1 MKSFS
6 PPNFLGRSLIG
17 AVGLGVALLGLP
29 QSAKAI
35 ALPGKGYDTTTSLG
49 LFQIKVES
57 KFWSLFGLSGED
69 EKHSSITSPDLYDP
83 STKIGRSDPFLEG
96 SSTDLNGASVGDGT
110 DDQLVKDSDLTFPTE
125 PNPPFPDSTNTN
137 NREIHTEVYSVN
149 LRDLSK
155 AANDPTSA
163 SVRIGRGTNETGKN
177 VLPFSPGE
185 IASLSNGGNFSNDLP
200 ASSFFNVYSE
210 IYLGGDSLVQTLL
223 YNSDPLIIK
232 SPSIDGLPPTVVYIH
247 DETNPVEVLLRTE
260 GSSNGIDWIADEVFG
275 TITLAGHGE
284 GLGGDCVFGASSQS
298 SSCNSDIQTVGD
310 AVAVPWETDALS
322 VIGATVLFGFGVWA
336 KSKSKASK
344 DVDLD

>member
-1 MKSFS
+1 MTSFFN

-35 ALPGKGYDTTTSLG
+35 SFPGKGYDTTTSLG
-49 LFQIKVES
+49 LFQLNIAS
-57 KFWSLFGLSGED
+57 KFQPLFGN
-69 EKHSSITSPDLYDP
+69 KSSITSPDLYDP
-83 STKIGRSDPFLEG
+83 STTIGRSDAFLEG
-96 SSTDLNGASVGDGT
+96 SSTDLDGALVGDGT
-110 DDQLVKDSDLTFPTE
+110 HDQLVKDSDLTFPTK
-125 PNPPFPDSTNTN
+125 PKPPFPDSTNPN

-149 LRDLSK
+149 LRELSK
-155 AANDPTSA
+155 AADDPTSA
-163 SVRIGRGTNETGKN
+163 YVHIGRGQG
-177 VLPFSPGE
+177 LRFSPGE
-185 IASLSNGGNFSNDLP
+185 IESLSGSGDPNQDFP

-210 IYLGGDSLVQTLL
+210 IYLGGGSNVQSPL
-223 YNSDPLIIK
+223 YNSSPLIVK
-232 SPSIDGLPPTVVYIH
+232 NASIANIPPTVVYIH
-247 DETNPVEVLLRTE
+247 DGTNPVEVLLRTE
-260 GSSNGIDWIADEVFG
+260 GSSNGIGWIADEVFG
-275 TITLAGHGE
+275 TITLSGHGE

-322 VIGATVLFGFGVWA
+322 VIGTTVLFGFGVWA